1 MVTTFVQDRNVLID
15 CSFYKPTRHNEILT
29 GRQKLE
35 LHEPLPESSAE
46 LEIDGYNIILRSEE
60 HIPEEFRVKFRLVG
74 DTGYKL
80 EAIETTSG
88 PYSRAARFEPK
99 DKFDEIIRTYG
110 FGSIHFH
117 TIFQWDDDIEDHM
130 HNIYGKAFDQQLFA
144 DIKLI
149 SKEGKF
155 IMASKLV
162 LSAHSDVFRAM
173 FEGQFTEKHQS
184 EVSIEDDYTPLLAIV
199 RYMYDRILELKD
211 VEQALELMV
220 IADKYNVQS
229 AKKRSAVYIT
239 ENLKNDNVIYVME
252 VADKIN
258 VRVLL
263 LKCIKFLSRKT
274 DDELKEVKGW
284 TTYMN
289 PVMLHR
295 VLKEM
300 SKRPL
305 K

>member
-15 CSFYKPTRHNEILT
+15 CSFYKPSRPGDLFA
-29 GRQKLE
+29 GKQKLE
-35 LHEPLPESSAE
+35 LREPLPESSAE
-46 LEIDGYNIILRSEE
+46 LELDGYNIVLRSEE

-88 PYSRAARFEPK
+88 PFCRSARFEPT

-117 TIFQWDDDIEDHM
+117 TIFQWDDDIDDHM
-130 HNIYGKAFDQQLFA
+130 HNIYGRAFDQQLFS

-149 SKEGKF
+149 ANNGKH

-173 FEGQFTEKHQS
+173 LEGQFTEKNKS
-184 EVSIEDDYTPLLAIV
+184 EVNIEDDYLPLLAIV
-199 RYMYDRILELKD
+199 RYMYDRTFDLKD
-211 VEQALELMV
+211 VDQALELML

-229 AKKRSAVYIT
+229 AKKRCVIYIM
-239 ENLKNDNVIYVME
+239 ENLTNDSVLAVIE
-252 VADKIN
+252 VADRLN
-258 VRVLL
+258 VRVLAFR
-263 LKCIKFLSRKT
+263 CIKFLSRKT
-274 DDELKEVKGW
+274 DEEFKNVRGW
-284 TTYMN
+284 LEFMN
-289 PVMLHR
+289 PVLLHR

-300 SKRPL
+300 SKRPV